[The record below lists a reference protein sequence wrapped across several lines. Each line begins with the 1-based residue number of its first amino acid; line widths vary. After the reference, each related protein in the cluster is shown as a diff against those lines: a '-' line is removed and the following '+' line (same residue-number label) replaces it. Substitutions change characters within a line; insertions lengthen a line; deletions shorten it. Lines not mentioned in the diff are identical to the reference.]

1 LASGNYTITVEDA
14 NGCVQTAEFVVDIV
28 TSIVNVNQSMEM
40 YPNPAGDFVTIR
52 LNEAF
57 GWKLFDTTGRL
68 VSVGF
73 SATGNESI
81 DVSKLESGL
90 YTVTFDQPT
99 LKAVKLVV
107 AH

>member
-1 LASGNYTITVEDA
+1 M
-14 NGCVQTAEFVVDIV
+14 VDIV